1 MAVTLSLAITQNS
14 QSIGNNTSNVTVKAT
29 VAWTYGSWNATGK
42 CYGFITIDG
51 TTYSWTGLTFNTNAT
66 TSGSQVIM
74 TKTVNVT
81 HNSNGSKTLSCSA
94 SFYTGVSSGTVT
106 DSASKTLTTIPRAT
120 TPTLSA
126 SSADMGSSVTI
137 SLPRAA
143 SGFTHNLA
151 YKFGSESSYTSIAT
165 GVGTSYTWT
174 VPDKATSI
182 PKATSGQFTIRVQT
196 VSGGNVIGTK
206 YAYLTGKVP
215 TSVVPTVSAVS
226 VAEATSGLTAQYGA
240 YIQNKST
247 LAVSITAAGAKGSTI
262 AAYQTLLQGTTYTA
276 ASFTSELLT
285 SSGTLTVKTRVKD
298 SRGRWSAYK
307 TVSIT
312 VLAYTKP
319 KISFFNVW
327 RCDSDGFADDDGIY
341 LSIGYEAAF
350 PSLNT
355 ANTSTI
361 TVEYKRSADTEYTE
375 LYSQK
380 VYAGSSGNTETG
392 GVQLFVGST
401 FPTFSTDYQYD
412 LRLTVTDSFG
422 TSSTYTTT
430 LPSGA
435 VILDLAAD
443 GLGIAFGKTS
453 EQPGVEFGWDIVNQV
468 KTFGS
473 LSGQYKTHDGLL
485 IQWGTVTITP
495 TAVDTPTTVLVTFPL
510 PYAATPLVYTTP
522 VSSVPQNISTAIQ
535 RTVSVVTDAKLRVG
549 ITLTR
554 NGLTDT
560 VIQWL
565 AIGKGA
571 DT

>member
-1 MAVTLSLAITQNS
+1 MAVTLSLSITQNS
-14 QSIGNNTSNVTVKAT
+14 QSIDNNTSNVTVKAT

-42 CYGFITIDG
+42 CYGSITIDG
-51 TTYSWTGLTFNTNAT
+51 TKYSWTGLTFNTSAK
-66 TSGSQVIM
+66 TSGSQTIM
-74 TKTVNVT
+74 TKTVNVS
-81 HNSNGSKTLSCSA
+81 HNSDGSKTLNCSA

-106 DSASKTLTTIPRAT
+106 DTASKTLTTIPRAT
-120 TPTLSA
+120 TPTLSPA
-126 SSADMGSSVTI
+126 STNMGSTVTI
-137 SLPRAA
+137 SLPRA
-143 SGFTHNLA
+143 SSDFTHNLA

-182 PKATSGQFTIRVQT
+182 PAATSGQFTIRVQT
-196 VSGGNVIGTK
+196 VNDGDVIGTE

-215 TSVVPTVSAVS
+215 TSVVPTVSALTL
-226 VAEATSGLTAQYGA
+226 AEATTGLASQYGA

-262 AAYQTLLQGTTYTA
+262 SAYQTLLQGKTYTTK
-276 ASFTSELLT
+276 SFTSDLLT

-298 SRGRWSAYK
+298 SRGRWSEYK
-307 TVSIT
+307 TTSIT
-312 VLAYTKP
+312 VLAYSKP
-319 KISFFNVW
+319 KITVFRGW
-327 RCDSDGFADDDGIY
+327 RCNSAGSATDDGVY
-341 LSIGYEAAF
+341 LSVDCSVQF
-350 PSLNT
+350 PSLNGG
-355 ANTSTI
+355 NDSTI
-361 TVEYKRSADTEYTE
+361 LMEYKRNAETDYEE
-375 LYSQK
+375 LYSSNI
-380 VYAGSSGNTETG
+380 YADTSAVTTETDG
-392 GVQLFVGST
+392 IQLFAS
-401 FPTFSTDYQYD
+401 PTFSIDYQYD

-422 TSSTYTTT
+422 TTSTYTTT

-453 EQPGVEFGWDIVNQV
+453 EQPGVEFGWNIAGSARS
-468 KTFGS
+468 FGS
-473 LSGQYKTHDGLL
+473 LSGQHRTHDGLL

-495 TAVDTPTTVLVTFPL
+495 TAVDTPTTVLITFPL

-535 RTVSVVTDAKLRVG
+535 RTVSVVTDSKLRVG

-565 AIGKGA
+565 AIGKGV